1 MIDSQALRTALGH
14 FATGV
19 TIVTTRDKAGSPI
32 GMTASSFN
40 TVSLDPPL
48 ILWSIGRKAYS
59 YPAFAEAEHFAVH
72 VLGNEHQEWS
82 NRFGRA
88 SEEKF
93 DGLTV
98 SEGLGTVPLLSDCP
112 ARFECSVEHRYEGGD
127 HMILVGRVLRMEHDS
142 CDDVKPLLFHRGRYA
157 EIGGS

>member
-19 TIVTTRDKAGSPI
+19 TIVTTRDKAGAPI

-40 TVSLDPPL
+40 AVSLDPPL
-48 ILWSIGRKAYS
+48 ILWSIGRNAYG

-98 SEGLGTVPLLSDCP
+98 SEGLGAVPLLSDCP

-127 HMILVGRVLRMEHDS
+127 HMILVGRVLRMEYVS
-142 CDDVKPLLFHRGRYA
+142 CNDVRPLLFHRGSYA
-157 EIGGS
+157 RIGES